1 MRKNRIALP
10 ALAVLLIA
18 SAALAQVPAQQAAA
32 QPAKAWPQDMKKLFQ
47 EIAGDYVFDMGG
59 STQTIQFLERDGAL
73 FGAPYGETE
82 EAVVPVKDKPYHFE
96 VTVQSN
102 GNFFQLEFV
111 RDDKGAFIKCILNAE
126 GMTLEGLKQIKS

>member
-1 MRKNRIALP
+1 MNKNRLALL
-10 ALAVLLIA
+10 ALAVLVCA

-59 STQTIQFLERDGAL
+59 NTQTIQFLERDGAL
-73 FGAPYGETE
+73 FGAPYGESE
-82 EAVVPVKDKPYHFE
+82 EAVLPVKDKPFHFE

-111 RDDKGAFIKCILNAE
+111 RDDKGVFTKCVLNGE
-126 GMTLEGLKQIKS
+126 GMTFEGLKTIK